1 AVVPYATEYR
11 ENRVALDTNTLAD
24 NVDLDDAVVSVVP
37 THGAIVRAD
46 FKAHVGVKLLITL
59 TRKGKPVPF
68 GAIVTSGS
76 SQSGSIVADNGQAYM
91 SGMP

>member
-1 AVVPYATEYR
+1 
-11 ENRVALDTNTLAD
+11 
-24 NVDLDDAVVSVVP
+24 
-37 THGAIVRAD
+37 RAD

-91 SGMP
+91 SGMPLAGSLQVKWGEGVGASCVARYRLPEESQRQSLSQLSAECR